1 MTVKFKATQ
10 VIQPIGEF
18 FIAKLSAERLVK
30 ISSSDVRELDKESE
44 LETYLGIQRPLN
56 KARAKEIQN
65 YVKNYDATFPSSII
79 LCVDHNNIKWCA
91 EKEEVELLFDNGNSP
106 AKIIDGQHRVAGF
119 MDLDSYQPVANLCNF
134 EKNGKT
140 YPFELIVTILVGL
153 DLPEQANIFAT
164 VNLKQTKVSKSLA
177 YDLEAYTKTRS
188 PQKTGH
194 EIVIALDKHKRSPFY
209 ERIKRLG
216 VKNGIH
222 ESISQAMLVEEII
235 NLISLKPLEDRDI
248 LLRIAKDSFSS
259 FRSKKNLEPLPF
271 SSGKVFRDF
280 FIDNKDEKILQSIL
294 SFFLAVEQKWPL
306 AWMVDNQN
314 SVLNKTVGIKA
325 LFRLFKDV
333 MSNYLEANSKKEL
346 DVDFFSKKLLKAQIS
361 TEYFESLDATSAT
374 VGKVYNKLLDECDL

>member
-1 MTVKFKATQ
+1 MNVKFNATQ
-10 VIQPIGEF
+10 VVQPIGEF
-18 FIAKLSAERLVK
+18 FIAKLSAEMLVN
-30 ISSSDVRELDKESE
+30 ISSSDVRELNKESE

-56 KARAKEIQN
+56 KARAKDIQN

-79 LCVDHNNIKWCA
+79 LCVDYENIKWSPDKS
-91 EKEEVELLFDNGNSP
+91 EIELIFEDGKSP

-119 MDLDSYQPVANLCNF
+119 MDLDSYEPIKQLCNF

-194 EIVIALDKHKRSPFY
+194 EIVIALDKHEKSPFY
-209 ERIKRLG
+209 ERVKRLG
-216 VKNGIH
+216 VRSGIH

-235 NLISLKPLEDRDI
+235 NLISINALEDRDI

-259 FRSKKNLEPLPF
+259 FRSKKNLESLPL
-271 SSGKVFRDF
+271 SSGKVLRQF
-280 FIDNKDEKILQSIL
+280 FIDNDDELILQSIL
-294 SFFLAVEQKWPL
+294 SFFLAVREKWPK
-306 AWMVDNQN
+306 AWAINNKD
-314 SVLNKTVGIKA
+314 SVLNKTVGIRA

-333 MSNYLEANSKKEL
+333 MTNYLDKDTEQEL
-346 DVDFFSKKLLKAQIS
+346 NVKFFSNVFYNANIS
-361 TEYFESLDATSAT
+361 DEFFENLDATSAT
-374 VGKVYNKLLDECDL
+374 VSKVYYELISECDF